1 MCVCVCV
8 DLREKR
14 VARESVE
21 SRLLERCVW
30 EREWA
35 RARARYVCGGSGVWS
50 RSESGV
56 VSSELE
62 IEHITRG
69 VCYWCEK
76 AGLLIK
82 KLPYLIKKLPYL
94 RHLIDHSKPGQN
106 SPHE

>member
-1 MCVCVCV
+1 M
-8 DLREKR
+8 
-14 VARESVE
+14 
-21 SRLLERCVW
+21 
-30 EREWA
+30 
-35 RARARYVCGGSGVWS
+35 
-50 RSESGV
+50 V

-94 RHLIDHSKPGQN
+94 RNLIDHSKPGQN

>member
-1 MCVCVCV
+1 MCVVGVECGAG
-8 DLREKR
+8 LRE
-14 VARESVE
+14 S
-21 SRLLERCVW
+21 
-30 EREWA
+30 
-35 RARARYVCGGSGVWS
+35 
-50 RSESGV
+50 V

-62 IEHITRG
+62 IQHITRG

-94 RHLIDHSKPGQN
+94 RNLIDHSKPWQN